1 MKKLSEGKAK
11 QTLGVAGDNTHNGMI
26 RADEFLPELR
36 GSKAIRKY
44 REMRDNDATIGAVMY
59 SVEQILRDVELTVKP
74 VDDSPA
80 AKVEADFVTSVLDDM
95 DHTLDD
101 HVAEALSYLS
111 YGFGWFEVIYK
122 RRVGPTERSDKK
134 HSKYTDGRL
143 GVKKIA
149 ARAPWTINKFDV
161 NQKTGDVLGIEQ
173 EVGFMNGKN
182 YIPVNKSIYY
192 RTTSLNG
199 DPSGRSILRNAYTSY
214 EYLNNLQAIEAIA
227 VERELAGI
235 PVARIPAEYLS
246 GDASVAQSG
255 FVNNLQQI
263 LRDVKFNEQGY
274 IILPSDTYPD
284 KDGAPSS
291 TRLVDIELMAS
302 NGKRNIDIN
311 PIVSRYQHDIAR
323 SVLSEFLL
331 LGTSGGSY
339 ALSKSKTDLFLRALE
354 SYIQAIVDVLNKQLV
369 ERLWELNGLN
379 YDLMPKIEAG
389 DVAPHD
395 LREVSSFLRN
405 LNGADI
411 DVSAHPEV
419 VNDLMSIAEL
429 DFDVASY
436 KKPEP
441 VVVAPKEPTETEK
454 LEHELLKSLIKGE

>member
-1 MKKLSEGKAK
+1 MAKKLSEAKAK
-11 QTLGVAGDNTHNGMI
+11 TTLGVAGDNTYNGQI

-36 GSKAIRKY
+36 GKKAIRKY
-44 REMRDNDATIGAVMY
+44 REMRDNDSTVGAVMY
-59 SVEQILRDVELTVKP
+59 SVEQILRDIDLHVKP
-74 VDDSPA
+74 ADDSDA
-80 AKVEADFVTSVLDDM
+80 ARVEKEFVESVLDDM

-101 HVAEALSYLS
+101 HISDALSYLS

-122 RRVGPTERSDKK
+122 RRVGPTERSPKK
-134 HSKYTDGRL
+134 NSKYTDGRI
-143 GVKKIA
+143 GVRKIA
-149 ARAPWTINKFDV
+149 SRAPWTVSKFDV
-161 NQKTGDVLGIEQ
+161 EQKTGDVLGIEQ
-173 EVGFMNGKN
+173 EVGFMGGRN
-182 YIPVNKSIYY
+182 YIPLNKSLYY

-214 EYLNNLQAIEAIA
+214 EYLNNLQSIEAIA

-246 GDASVAQSG
+246 GDASAAQSG
-255 FVNNLQQI
+255 FVHNLQQV

-291 TRLVDIELMAS
+291 TRLVDVELMAS

-311 PIVSRYQHDIAR
+311 PIVNRYQHDIAR
-323 SVLSEFLL
+323 SMLSEFLL

-369 ERLWELNGLN
+369 ERLWQLNGLN
-379 YDLMPKIEAG
+379 YDMMPTIEAG

-395 LREVSSFLRN
+395 LREISSFLRN
-405 LNGADI
+405 LNGAGI
-411 DVSAHPEV
+411 DVSSHPEV
-419 VNDLMSIAEL
+419 ISDLMGIAEL
-429 DFDVASY
+429 DYD
-436 KKPEP
+436 PEVEP
-441 VVVAPKEPTETEK
+441 ETPTEDQE
-454 LEHELLKSLIKGE
+454 